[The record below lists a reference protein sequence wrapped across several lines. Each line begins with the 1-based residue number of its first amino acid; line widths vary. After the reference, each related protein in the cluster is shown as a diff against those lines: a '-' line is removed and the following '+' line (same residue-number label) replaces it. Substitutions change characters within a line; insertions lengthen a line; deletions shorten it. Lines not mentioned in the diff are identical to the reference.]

1 MKKIINYV
9 LVIMTLVSF
18 NVLAVLPPPKDTGL
32 PLHSKVPELS
42 AVDIFNNKQ
51 TLKQL
56 SGDKG
61 LVLIFFR
68 SADWCSYCKKHLVEM
83 NDWNDKFN
91 ELGYKF
97 AAISYDDTNTLR
109 KFSNKKHLKFPLLS
123 DQNHQT
129 IKTYN
134 VLNTEQK
141 EGSEHYGIPFPGVMI
156 IDPNGNLAY
165 KYFYLGYKKRVIIK
179 DLYKTLSQN

>member
-1 MKKIINYV
+1 MKKTIKYV
-9 LVIMTLVSF
+9 LLMLSILSVNIF
-18 NVLAVLPPPKDTGL
+18 AVLPPPKDTGL

-56 SGDKG
+56 SGEKG
-61 LVLIFFR
+61 LLLIFFR
-68 SADWCSYCKKHLVEM
+68 SADWCPYCKRHLLEI
-83 NDWNDKFN
+83 NKWNHKFN
-91 ELGYKF
+91 QLGYKF
-97 AAISYDDTNTLR
+97 AAISYDNIKTLR
-109 KFSNKKHLKFPLLS
+109 KFTFKKKLKYPLLA

-129 IKTYN
+129 IKAYH

-141 EGSEHYGIPFPGVMI
+141 EGSEHYGIPFPGMMI

-165 KYFYLGYKKRVIIK
+165 KYFYLGYKKRVILK